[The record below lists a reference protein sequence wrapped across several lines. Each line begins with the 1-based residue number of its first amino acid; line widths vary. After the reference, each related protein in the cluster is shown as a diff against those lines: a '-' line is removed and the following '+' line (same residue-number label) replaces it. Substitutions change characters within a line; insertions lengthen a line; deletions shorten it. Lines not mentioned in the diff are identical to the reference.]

1 MNLDFNLSAINSGLY
16 NYINNVAGASPFMLL
31 TIVVIIV
38 GYSMASPYLGGIREE
53 EFTLFDQ
60 SNDIF
65 EVILWT
71 IFIFLV
77 LLNGV
82 YFFFGININTSIKNL
97 FSGKTL
103 EVELDVEESSDIG
116 KKNKSTIDKLL
127 ADFKVFTNRNINP
140 NNNEMN
146 ENTEIDDDEDDDDD
160 DDDDDESKEDKSGRK
175 VKSNKNVKK
184 IKEIMNDKE
193 KETIELEDEALKPN
207 ELVEYNSGKEVFH
220 IPSNKY
226 TYKDAPSIC
235 KAYGA
240 RLATYDE
247 VETAYNNG
255 GEWCSYGW
263 SDNQLA
269 LFPTQKSTYNKLQ
282 KKEGHEHD
290 CGRPGINGGYIDNE
304 NVRFGINCFGFK
316 PKMKPQDKERMDKH
330 HIYPKTEKDFQ
341 LERSV
346 DKWRN
351 QLPNILVAP
360 FNSNTW
366 SRM

>member
-1 MNLDFNLSAINSGLY
+1 MD
-16 NYINNVAGASPFMLL
+16 
-31 TIVVIIV
+31 
-38 GYSMASPYLGGIREE
+38 
-53 EFTLFDQ
+53 
-60 SNDIF
+60 
-65 EVILWT
+65 
-71 IFIFLV
+71 
-77 LLNGV
+77 
-82 YFFFGININTSIKNL
+82 
-97 FSGKTL
+97 
-103 EVELDVEESSDIG
+103 
-116 KKNKSTIDKLL
+116 
-127 ADFKVFTNRNINP
+127 
-140 NNNEMN
+140 
-146 ENTEIDDDEDDDDD
+146 
-160 DDDDDESKEDKSGRK
+160 
-175 VKSNKNVKK
+175 
-184 IKEIMNDKE
+184 DKE

-207 ELVEYNSGKEVFH
+207 ELMEYNSGKEVFH

-226 TYKDAPSIC
+226 TYKDAPSVC

-247 VETAYNNG
+247 VEASYKNG

-263 SDNQLA
+263 SENQLA

-282 KKEGHEHD
+282 EKEGHEHD

-330 HIYPKTEKDFQ
+330 HIYPKTEKDFK
-341 LERSV
+341 LERAV

-351 QLPNILVAP
+351 ELPNILVAP

>member
-1 MNLDFNLSAINSGLY
+1 MNLDFNLNAINSGLY

-31 TIVVIIV
+31 TIIGIIV
-38 GYSMASPYLGGIREE
+38 GYSMAAPYLGGIREE

-97 FSGKTL
+97 FSGQTL
-103 EVELDVEESSDIG
+103 EVDLDVEEQSQVG
-116 KKNKSTIDKLL
+116 KDNKNTIDKLL
-127 ADFKVFTNRNINP
+127 ADLKLFTDRNLNP
-140 NNNEMN
+140 NGEVVKKD
-146 ENTEIDDDEDDDDD
+146 EEDVQEEEEEAEEEADAKTEEG
-160 DDDDDESKEDKSGRK
+160 E
-175 VKSNKNVKK
+175 SNKANKNKK
-184 IKEIMNDKE
+184 IKQIKDVMDDKE

-207 ELVEYNSGKEVFH
+207 ELMEYNSGKEVFH

-226 TYKDAPSIC
+226 TYKDAPSVC

-247 VETAYNNG
+247 VEASYKNG

-263 SDNQLA
+263 SENQLA

-282 KKEGHEHD
+282 EKEGHEHD

-330 HIYPKTEKDFQ
+330 HIYPKTEKDFE

-351 QLPNILVAP
+351 ELPNILVAP

-366 SRM
+366 NRM